1 MFGAVGCF
9 NCHRFGT
16 DGGSVGPDLTGAGG
30 RFSAGDLLESI
41 IEPSKE
47 ISDQYGAITITM
59 IDDTQIVGRI
69 ANLSGDGVSVMTDM
83 YNPGQMRKV
92 DRKRIKSIE
101 PSKVS
106 MMPSGLLDRLKEQEV
121 Q

>member
-1 MFGAVGCF
+1 
-9 NCHRFGT
+9 
-16 DGGSVGPDLTGAGG
+16 
-30 RFSAGDLLESI
+30 
-41 IEPSKE
+41 
-47 ISDQYGAITITM
+47 M

-69 ANLSGDGVSVMTDM
+69 ANLSGDGVSVMNDM

-106 MMPSGLLDRLKEQEV
+106 MMPSGLLDLLKEQEI
-121 Q
+121 QDLLADLLSRGDRDHAMFK